1 MADNSKLQIAM
12 FPWLAFGHMIPWLE
26 LAKLIAQKGHKIFF
40 ISAPRNL
47 DRLPKLPP
55 NLASSIHFVKLP
67 LPRVHNLP
75 ENAEAT
81 VDLSYDEVW
90 YLKQASDC
98 LQQPMK
104 QLLLS
109 LAPDWLLFDFTAHWL
124 PSISRQL
131 GIPNCFFSIFT
142 AATLGYLGP
151 SSVLINGSDDLKTPE
166 GYARV
171 PNWVPFRT
179 TVAYRLFEAKKIFH
193 LLTGDESNLSHVY
206 RFGESLKGCDII
218 AVRSCMEF
226 EPEWLKLVEQLHQKP
241 VFPVGQLPT
250 TDNDMEEETETWRW
264 IKDWLDT
271 QEKGSVVYVA
281 FGSEAKPTQEELTE
295 IALGLEQS
303 KLPFF
308 WVLKKGLGQADT
320 ELIDLPD
327 GFEERTKGRGIV
339 YTSWAPQLKILG
351 HDSVGGFLTHSGW
364 SSVVEGLQ
372 FGRALVL
379 LTFYADQ
386 GLNAKLL
393 QEKNIGYVIP
403 REEEDGSFSSN
414 SVAESLKLVFVEKD
428 GEIYRNKAKEMKGL
442 FGERERPNLYVDN
455 FLSYLETHRFL
466 HKSEEMKSN

>member
-12 FPWLAFGHMIPWLE
+12 FPWLAFGHMIPWLK

-40 ISAPRNL
+40 ISTPRNI

-75 ENAEAT
+75 EYAEAT
-81 VDLSYDEVW
+81 IDLAYNQVS
-90 YLKQASDC
+90 YLKKAADF
-98 LQQPMK
+98 LQEPLK
-104 QLLLS
+104 QLLQS
-109 LAPDWLLFDFTAHWL
+109 LAPDWLLFDFTAYWL
-124 PSISRQL
+124 PAIARQL
-131 GIPNCFFSIFT
+131 GIPNGFFSIYI
-142 AATLGYLGP
+142 AAAVAYYGP

-166 GYARV
+166 DYTRV
-171 PNWVPFRT
+171 PKWVPFST
-179 TVAYRLFEAKKIFH
+179 TVAYRLFEARKIFDMFS
-193 LLTGDESNLSHVY
+193 GDESDVSAAY
-206 RFGESLKGCDII
+206 RFGESVKGCDII
-218 AVRSCMEF
+218 AVRSCKEF
-226 EPEWLKLVEQLHQKP
+226 EPEWLQLVEQLHQKP
-241 VFPVGQLPT
+241 VFPVGELPT
-250 TDNDMEEETETWRW
+250 TGNDTEEETETWRW
-264 IKDWLDT
+264 IKDWLDR
-271 QEKGSVVYVA
+271 QEKGSVLYIA
-281 FGSEAKPTQEELTE
+281 FGSEAKPSQEELTE
-295 IALGLEQS
+295 IALGLELS

-308 WVLKKGLGQADT
+308 WVLKKRLGQADT

-364 SSVVEGLQ
+364 SSVVEALQ

-403 REEEDGSFSSN
+403 RDEEDGSFTSN
-414 SVAESLKLVFVEKD
+414 SVAESLKLVLVEED

-442 FGERERPNLYVDN
+442 FGDRDRQDLYVNN
-455 FLSYLETHRFL
+455 FLEYLETHRYL
-466 HKSEEMKSN
+466 HKKWK